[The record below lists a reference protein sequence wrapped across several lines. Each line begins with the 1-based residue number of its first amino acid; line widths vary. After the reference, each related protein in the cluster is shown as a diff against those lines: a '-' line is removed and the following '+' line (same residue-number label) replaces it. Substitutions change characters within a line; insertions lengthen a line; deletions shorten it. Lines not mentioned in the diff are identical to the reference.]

1 MDSIALKE
9 LAQATIN
16 TEASPASPIDEAIV
30 TACRSYLNG

>member
-16 TEASPASPIDEAIV
+16 TKAAAASLVSPINEAVWPHAGVI
-30 TACRSYLNG
+30 